1 METEQKLLKLQNET
15 DDTDINLF
23 NGDMNDPMFMNYLED
38 LHNIVA
44 DMSEKVDNIPIDDK
58 YVRNNVFDFTKTMKT

>member
-1 METEQKLLKLQNET
+1 
-15 DDTDINLF
+15 
-23 NGDMNDPMFMNYLED
+23 MNDPMMMNYLAE
-38 LHNIVA
+38 LQNIVA